1 MSSKKRVLARAAA
14 LIQRLEP
21 YLRPGREPPD
31 WTGRERRTDH
41 DS

>member
-14 LIQRLEP
+14 LNERLEAYP
-21 YLRPGREPPD
+21 RPGREPPD